1 MIAETEIYKMI
12 TLCDDKGRIIMPMEK
27 EKIQEMLYELIDLQ
41 DENKRLKERNKHQFD
56 TITKMIAYSDN

>member
-1 MIAETEIYKMI
+1 
-12 TLCDDKGRIIMPMEK
+12 MPTEK

-56 TITKMIAYSDN
+56 TITKMIAYSNN